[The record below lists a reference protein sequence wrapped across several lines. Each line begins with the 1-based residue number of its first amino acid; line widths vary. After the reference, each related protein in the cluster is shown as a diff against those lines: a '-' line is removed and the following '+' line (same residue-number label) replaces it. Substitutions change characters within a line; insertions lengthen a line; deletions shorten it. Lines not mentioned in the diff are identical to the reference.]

1 MASGAAALR
10 YWERRQEISSN
21 NLANVS
27 TEGFKGERG
36 FARLVESGLP
46 AVEASTNY
54 SPGTLTPTANPLDIA
69 IQGRGFIMVE
79 ADAGIRLSRGGSLG
93 LATDG
98 RLVDRSGNALIGRN
112 GPIILDIREDTDI
125 SNDLVIQADGTVF
138 LGTEEIDQI
147 RMIEPPADIQLE
159 RAGAGLFILPAQF
172 DPGLNTSNVNSRNAA
187 ETESHIIQGSI
198 EESNVSAIG
207 EMVDMI
213 SIQRAYAAVQKAIST
228 LDATRGIAVSD
239 LGKPIS

>member
-36 FARLVESGLP
+36 FARLVENGLS
-46 AVEASTNY
+46 AVEAVTNY
-54 SPGTLTPTANPLDIA
+54 SPGTITPTANPLDIA
-69 IQGRGFIMVE
+69 IKGRGFIMVE
-79 ADAGIRLSRGGSLG
+79 TDQGVRLSKGGSLG

-98 RLVDRSGNALIGRN
+98 RLVDRAGNTLIGRN
-112 GPIILDIREDTDI
+112 GPVILDIREDTDTN
-125 SNDLVIQADGTVF
+125 NDLVIQADGTIF
-138 LGTEEIDQI
+138 LGTEAIDQI
-147 RMIEPPADIQLE
+147 RMIEPPAATQLE
-159 RAGAGLFILPAQF
+159 RAGAGLFIPPAGF
-172 DPGLNTSNVNSRNAA
+172 EAGLNISNTNSRNA
-187 ETESHIIQGSI
+187 TQIESQIIQGSI
-198 EESNVSAIG
+198 EESNVSAIE

-239 LGKPIS
+239 LGKPVN